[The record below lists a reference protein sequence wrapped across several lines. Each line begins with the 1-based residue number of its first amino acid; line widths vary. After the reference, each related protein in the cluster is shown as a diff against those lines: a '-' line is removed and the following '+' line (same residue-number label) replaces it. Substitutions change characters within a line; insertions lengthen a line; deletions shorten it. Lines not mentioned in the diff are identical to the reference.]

1 MEPMRSGAIA
11 VAVLLGACTY
21 DDARTACERLAG
33 SEAGPTRQRAAVCLA
48 EYQRTGAASA
58 GLEAARALSNSGRA
72 EEAVALAQKLYN
84 NPVAAEV
91 LLLAAKV
98 AVALGD
104 FALAFELRERRLVLL
119 LADGESA
126 QASRAAHELAYK
138 RWKRGEEQEAMAAS
152 RLAVVEAD
160 RAGDLKMRISARL
173 GLADLLRHRE
183 QLADAERTLAS
194 AQELA
199 QLAVSRAWIAAKY
212 GMLYLDAAHDR
223 LAQQHLERA
232 LALVGSEKEKTL
244 RLSLHLNL
252 AWILRKG
259 GNYVRSHAELA
270 AAAALEPEDID
281 VWLGRGLLLAA
292 QGEFKG
298 GLHEVRV
305 AAARASDDRE
315 RFWAWYQVGQL
326 EQKRGEVAAAHEAY
340 QRSIR
345 SVRAL
350 AVKAGAYVGDLA
362 ASHRLPYVRA
372 IGLAARRGDWRGA
385 LALVLELDELALLAA
400 ERVSEDLATM
410 PSQFAA
416 ESAVRPG
423 SAVSV
428 EAMLAAWRGRQ
439 LAILLSEQGTV
450 WRLEVRDG
458 EVTGVEVGRAEVL
471 EAAAEALEAD
481 PGAAGPA
488 RVLGAALAPADWGAG
503 HVDVLTIGS
512 LSRAPLSA
520 VVRPGD
526 AASPLVRVLSV
537 IPRPAGAASDNRT
550 VVLGDPRAD
559 LPGARREALQ
569 VAEHLGVT
577 AVLGGA
583 ASVGALAAA
592 RGAALLH
599 VAAHSQV
606 GDAGAMLLL
615 ADGALDAA
623 TLTSQPGAP
632 RVVVLASC
640 GSALARD
647 DGRWGSLAAAFL
659 AAGSDAVIA
668 SAWSVDD
675 AATLQF
681 IDELYRHPV
690 AADPVAALAAAQ
702 KATRARLPARVWA
715 AFTVIAAPPALA
727 R

>member
-1 MEPMRSGAIA
+1 M
-11 VAVLLGACTY
+11 VAVVATVAAVFGGACASR
-21 DDARTACERLAG
+21 DARTACERQL
-33 SEAGPTRQRAAVCLA
+33 EAKGEAAQRAAVCRV
-48 EYQRTGAASA
+48 EYQHTGSASA
-58 GLEAARALSNSGRA
+58 GLEAARALSDSGRDD
-72 EEAVALAQKLYN
+72 EAVALAQELYN
-84 NPVAAEV
+84 SPVAAEA
-91 LLLAAKV
+91 LLVAAKV
-98 AVALGD
+98 SDARGD
-104 FALAFELRERRLVLL
+104 SARAFELWERRLARL
-119 LADGESA
+119 LADGDSA
-126 QASRAAHELAYK
+126 RASEAAHVLAHA
-138 RWKRGEEQEAMAAS
+138 RWKRGEERQAMAAS

-160 RAGDLKMRISARL
+160 RAGKMRTFARL
-173 GLADLLRHRE
+173 GLADLLRHRG
-183 QLADAERTLAS
+183 QLADAERMLAS

-199 QLAVSRAWIAAKY
+199 QSTEERAWTAAKY
-212 GMLYLDAAHDR
+212 GMLYLDRAQDR
-223 LAQQHLERA
+223 LAKQHLERA
-232 LALVGSEKEKTL
+232 LELTGSKEKTL
-244 RLSLHLNL
+244 RLAVHLNL
-252 AWILRKG
+252 AWVLRKG

-270 AAAALEPEDID
+270 AAAALKPEDID

-292 QGEFKG
+292 QGELEG
-298 GLHEVRV
+298 GLRQVRA

-326 EQKRGEVAAAHEAY
+326 EQKRGDVAAAHEAY

-350 AVKAGAYVGDLA
+350 AVKAGEYVGDLA

-385 LALVLELDELALLAA
+385 TALVLELDELALLAA

-416 ESAVRPG
+416 ESAVRHG

-428 EAMLAAWRGRQ
+428 ADMLAAWRGRQ
-439 LAILLSEQGTV
+439 LAILLSEQDTV

-458 EVTGVEVGRAEVL
+458 EVTGVEVGRAEAL
-471 EAAAEALEAD
+471 ESAAEALEAD

-488 RVLGAALAPADWGAG
+488 GLLGAALAPAEWNEAP
-503 HVDVLTIGS
+503 VYVLTIGP
-512 LSRAPLSA
+512 LSRAPLPA
-520 VVRPGD
+520 VVRPG
-526 AASPLVRVLSV
+526 ASVSPLVRVLSV
-537 IPRPAGAASDNRT
+537 LPRLAGAASDGRT
-550 VVLGDPRAD
+550 IVLGDPRGD
-559 LPGARREALQ
+559 LPGARREALR

-577 AVLGGA
+577 AVLDGA
-583 ASVGALAAA
+583 ASVSALAAA

-615 ADGALDAA
+615 ADGALDAS
-623 TLTSQPGAP
+623 TLTSWPGAP

-640 GSALARD
+640 GSAAARD
-647 DGRWGSLAAAFL
+647 DGGWGSLAAAFL
-659 AAGSDAVIA
+659 AAGSEAVIA

-702 KATRARLPARVWA
+702 KATRARLPARAWA
-715 AFTVIAAPPALA
+715 AFTVIAAPPPPLA